1 LGCYTDFN
9 MRILIDI
16 GHPSFVHV
24 FKHFAWQ
31 MQQKNHEV
39 LFSVR
44 TKDHTED
51 LLNELKFNYKIT
63 GRNYKTV
70 VGKIWGLFINTIK
83 LSIVTLQFKPKIVF
97 SGSSPYA
104 SIVSLITLRKHVLI
118 DDTENREQIMLYRF
132 GASIILTPD
141 CFSLALGRK
150 HVRYPGYH
158 EHAYLKT
165 FIRNSNFDIPTEK
178 PVVFM
183 RFVDWK
189 ATHDIGIRGITDAQ
203 KLALVKGLASRAHIV
218 ISSEKELP
226 AGLTPY
232 AYNGKFADIHD
243 VLAQASAYFGE
254 SATMASEAACLNV
267 PAIYLDPT
275 GRCYTREL
283 EDKYGLVRNFTID
296 PHDFEEAVRLLND
309 YIDQGVNYDNS
320 TFMNEKIN
328 LTFVLVWLTENR
340 ITPALLKQMQ
350 SPGFF
355 ENNLFKK

>member
-1 LGCYTDFN
+1 
-9 MRILIDI
+9 
-16 GHPSFVHV
+16 
-24 FKHFAWQ
+24 
-31 MQQKNHEV
+31 MQQNNHEV

-51 LLNELKFNYKIT
+51 LLNELNFNYKIT
-63 GRNYKTV
+63 GKNYKTV

-83 LSIVTLQFKPKIVF
+83 LSIVTLQFKPKMVF

-104 SIVSLITLRKHVLI
+104 SIVSLLTLRKHVLI
-118 DDTENREQIMLYRF
+118 DDTENREQIMLYRL
-132 GASIILTPD
+132 GASVILTPD
-141 CFSLALGRK
+141 CFSLSLGRK

-165 FIRNSNFDIPTEK
+165 FIRNSNLNIPTEK

-189 ATHDIGIRGITDAQ
+189 ATHDIGIRGISDDQ
-203 KLALVKGLASRAHIV
+203 KLALVKGLASRAHII

-226 AGLTPY
+226 AGLSPY
-232 AYNGKFADIHD
+232 VYNGKFADIHD
-243 VLAQASAYFGE
+243 VLAQASVYFGE

-283 EDKYGLVRNFTID
+283 ENKYGLVRNFTLD
-296 PHDFEEAVRLLND
+296 QHNFEEAVRLLND
-309 YIDQGVNYDNS
+309 YIDQGVNNDNT

-350 SPGFF
+350 SRGFF